1 MYSSMCDCILEKYWH
16 HQVIPEKGLDGMIVL
31 LWSGIVSCNLQ
42 YQVYLVNLCR
52 AMDLVGFPDASE
64 GEESAYNA
72 GDQGL
77 IPGLGRSPG
86 ERNPIHSSILAWRIL
101 WTEEPDRL
109 WCMGVA
115 KSLTCLSD

>member
-1 MYSSMCDCILEKYWH
+1 MYSSMCDCLLEKYWH

-31 LWSGIVSCNLQ
+31 LWSRIVSYNLQ

-52 AMDLVGFPDASE
+52 AVDLVGFPDSSD
-64 GEESAYNA
+64 GEESACKA

-86 ERNPIHSSILAWRIL
+86 ERNPTHSSILAWRIPQ
-101 WTEEPDRL
+101 TEEPGGL
-109 WCMGVA
+109 QCMGGA